1 MTFRTRILAAACAIA
16 TPAALAQTTPTATTL
31 VTSPAPAAFDPAI
44 AKDTVTTLAAELEK
58 GFLYPDVGKAYSVML
73 RQNLAAGRYASFADA
88 TAFANRV
95 TADLQAVHADGH
107 LRLRAPGDG
116 PTRRA
121 PPAAGAAATP
131 APTGRPPLMEQAG
144 WIAPGIAYVRF
155 NAFMGDPRVLAD
167 FTAFLDSHADAKALI
182 IDARTHG
189 GGGLSEMDVL
199 FPRIFDKPQT
209 VMVMDTRAS
218 VAEAQGDL
226 PFASLVKVAG
236 TAEISRAE
244 HRVTPRTPVSGLA
257 KTHIYYLTAG
267 RTASAAEH
275 LASVFKYTKRATLIG
290 DTTAGAGNYGGGVE
304 LPGGYS
310 VFIPAGHSYF
320 PGTKG
325 WEGTG
330 VEPDVKV
337 APERALIEALTR
349 EGVPAAEAETLSA
362 SHMPSGSMARRVM
375 PRN

>member
-1 MTFRTRILAAACAIA
+1 MTLRFLTAAAALA
-16 TPAALAQTTPTATTL
+16 LPAPLALAQTAPAPAA
-31 VTSPAPAAFDPAI
+31 SPAPAAFDPAV
-44 AKDTVTTLAAELEK
+44 AKDAVTQLAADLEK
-58 GFLYPDVGKAYSVML
+58 GFLYPDVGKAYAAML
-73 RQNLAAGRYASFADA
+73 RQNLAGGRYASFADA

-95 TADLQAVHADGH
+95 TADLQAIHADGH

-116 PTRRA
+116 PVRRP
-121 PPAAGAAATP
+121 PPAAGGA
-131 APTGRPPLMEQAG
+131 APTPDKRPPLMEQAG

-155 NAFMGDPRVLAD
+155 NAFMGDPKVLAD
-167 FTAFLDSHADAKALI
+167 FTTFLDTHADAKALI

-189 GGGLSEMDVL
+189 GGGLDEMDVL
-199 FPRIFDKPQT
+199 FPRIFEKPQA

-218 VAEAQGDL
+218 IAREMGDL
-226 PFASLVKVAG
+226 PFKSLVHVAG
-236 TAEISRAE
+236 PSEISRAE
-244 HRVTPRTPVSGLA
+244 HRVTPRAPASGLTKA
-257 KTHIYYLTAG
+257 HIYYLTAG

-275 LASVFKYTKRATLIG
+275 LATVFKYTKRATLIG
-290 DTTAGAGNYGGGVE
+290 DTTAGAGNYGGTVE
-304 LPGGYS
+304 LPGGYT
-310 VFIPAGHSYF
+310 VFIPTGHSYY

-337 APERALIEALTR
+337 APERALVEALTR

-375 PRN
+375 PKN

>member
-1 MTFRTRILAAACAIA
+1 MTIRFLTAAAAA
-16 TPAALAQTTPTATTL
+16 AFALPAPLALAQTTPAPAA
-31 VTSPAPAAFDPAI
+31 SPAPAAFDPAVV
-44 AKDTVTTLAAELEK
+44 KETLTQLAADLEK
-58 GFLYPDVGKAYSVML
+58 GFLYPDVGKAYAAML

-88 TAFANRV
+88 TAFADRV
-95 TADLQAVHADGH
+95 TADLQAIHADGH

-116 PTRRA
+116 PTRRP

-131 APTGRPPLMEQAG
+131 APTAMPPLMEQAG

-155 NAFMGDPRVLAD
+155 NAFMGDPKVLAD

-182 IDARTHG
+182 IDARTHR
-189 GGGLSEMDVL
+189 GGGLSEMDEL

-218 VAEAQGDL
+218 IAREMGDL
-226 PFASLVKVAG
+226 PFKSLVKVAG
-236 TAEISRAE
+236 PSEISRAE
-244 HRVTPRTPVSGLA
+244 HRVTPRKSASGLA
-257 KTHIYYLTAG
+257 KAHIYYLTAG
-267 RTASAAEH
+267 RTGSAAEH

-290 DTTAGAGNYGGGVE
+290 DTTAGAGNYGGTVE

-310 VFIPAGHSYF
+310 VFIPTGHSYY

-337 APERALIEALTR
+337 APERALVEALTR
-349 EGVPAAEAETLSA
+349 EGVPATEAEALSA

-375 PRN
+375 PKN